1 MELIMKDELINAAI
15 AQFQSQRLAARANL
29 LVYFAN
35 PMGVGEHP
43 DLVEEVVGLTK
54 KIAEAEEC
62 IDILQGMASK

>member
-1 MELIMKDELINAAI
+1 MKDELINAAI

-43 DLVEEVVGLTK
+43 DLVEEVVTLTK

-62 IDILQGMASK
+62 IDILQGLASR

>member
-1 MELIMKDELINAAI
+1 MKDELINAAI

>member
-1 MELIMKDELINAAI
+1 MKDELINAAI
-15 AQFQSQRLAARANL
+15 AQFQSQRLAARTNL

-62 IDILQGMASK
+62 IDILQGMAGK